1 MSGKFV
7 DEFPFICNVNH
18 SFIFY
23 LHVNIFEKYG
33 LSFLLRIFFF
43 CFLFV
48 LLLSFLLFLEF
59 FSCAIT
65 LGLSPLLIALSIS
78 MDNDDGGVTEREAPQ
93 YHDAVSEASD
103 CFIGCFKPW
112 GSADGLCNGSPYA
125 PSACPIAA
133 RHRPSFRLGDV
144 PGRTSVSGDPNRISF

>member
-59 FSCAIT
+59 F
-65 LGLSPLLIALSIS
+65 
-78 MDNDDGGVTEREAPQ
+78 Q
-93 YHDAVSEASD
+93 
-103 CFIGCFKPW
+103 
-112 GSADGLCNGSPYA
+112 LCNYTW
-125 PSACPIAA
+125 
-133 RHRPSFRLGDV
+133 F
-144 PGRTSVSGDPNRISF
+144 ISSLNCLVYLYG